1 MRLGSER
8 TEEREWQ
15 KLFRSPS
22 THLEA
27 ENTAEWVELN
37 VAVALSLR
45 SDESGGAGG
54 DMGGG
59 GLGDGGGGLGG
70 GGLGDGGGGLGDGG
84 GEGDGGEGGGGD
96 GNAVPPLHTAR

>member
-8 TEEREWQ
+8 AGLQEWQ

-54 DMGGG
+54 GGG
-59 GLGDGGGGLGG
+59 GVGGGGVGGGGVGGGGGDGGGGN
-70 GGLGDGGGGLGDGG
+70 
-84 GEGDGGEGGGGD
+84 E
-96 GNAVPPLHTAR
+96 